1 MRSASIT
8 HMIRHY
14 VARRGK
20 VTEGHPHNA
29 AYRAATA
36 AGAAAH
42 VGEQI
47 AAEGAEP
54 RLGSRVEGGAAA
66 PTVRRILTETRL
78 QISHHWTR
86 SGSQYTSIRWPSGSR
101 HLNAT

>member
-14 VARRGK
+14 VARRAK

-36 AGAAAH
+36 DGAAAH

-47 AAEGAEP
+47 AAEGQNLDSGPVLREVPLP
-54 RLGSRVEGGAAA
+54 R
-66 PTVRRILTETRL
+66 
-78 QISHHWTR
+78 R
-86 SGSQYTSIRWPSGSR
+86 SGAFSLRPGCRFRIIGRAVAPSTPRSGGR
-101 HLNAT
+101 PGQGI